1 MKITRP
7 TFHLFALMLT
17 LCAAVSTARAV
28 LFTSDTVITPDNT
41 FFDGD
46 DLSLSNCAVTVD
58 GPHGFASVHVLNGGV
73 LTHSCSTN
81 GFLQNRHVGSE
92 VVVLYYYFS
101 TTLKQPY
108 VLTNTLVVSDA
119 SNVYTQGVDY
129 VAVPIS
135 QGFYG

>member
-7 TFHLFALMLT
+7 TFHLFALLLT
-17 LCAAVSTARAV
+17 LSAAVPAARAV

-73 LTHSCSTN
+73 LTHSFSTN
-81 GFLQNRHVGSE
+81 GFLPNRHVPSE
-92 VVVLYYYFS
+92 GLVLNGFS
-101 TTLKQPY
+101 PTQLKYPY

-119 SNVYTQGVDY
+119 SNVYTQ
-129 VAVPIS
+129 
-135 QGFYG
+135 